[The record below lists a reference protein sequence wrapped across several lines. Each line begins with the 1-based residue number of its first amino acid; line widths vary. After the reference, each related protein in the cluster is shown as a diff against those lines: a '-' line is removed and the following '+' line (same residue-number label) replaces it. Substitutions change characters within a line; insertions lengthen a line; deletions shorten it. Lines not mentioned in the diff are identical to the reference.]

1 MNPSSSSTTR
11 DVDGRESKRRDNDA
25 TSSSSDSESENERN
39 LRKKT
44 RKEEKKRSKKESKSK
59 EKKEKKSKKEK
70 KDKKE
75 RKRDRET
82 TGSSNGHN
90 DNQIISEHDAI
101 EMASFREAVQGKQ
114 VLVANERAQASLL
127 HASREDIA
135 SSLGLPKGLIR
146 TAIDDSSISQ
156 RYSKDLFG
164 GDDDNPAKRQVT
176 PPSLIPS
183 NIVITNSIKFI
194 QDQVTEI
201 NLINIYNGIYVL
213 IEIEERVCSEESCRN
228 SSTNPA
234 SESKRC
240 CSCNSRQ
247 FIGQ

>member
-1 MNPSSSSTTR
+1 MNSSSSTARNAESR
-11 DVDGRESKRRDNDA
+11 DSRQRDNDA
-25 TSSSSDSESENERN
+25 TSSSSDSESETERN

-70 KDKKE
+70 KEKKE
-75 RKRDRET
+75 RKRDKET
-82 TGSSNGHN
+82 TVNGNNYN
-90 DNQIISEHDAI
+90 DNQILSEHDAI

-114 VLVANERAQASLL
+114 TLVANEREQASLL

-146 TAIDDSSISQ
+146 TAIDDSSITQ

-176 PPSLIPS
+176 LLLFLKILSL
-183 NIVITNSIKFI
+183 
-194 QDQVTEI
+194 
-201 NLINIYNGIYVL
+201 
-213 IEIEERVCSEESCRN
+213 
-228 SSTNPA
+228 
-234 SESKRC
+234 
-240 CSCNSRQ
+240 
-247 FIGQ
+247 

>member
-1 MNPSSSSTTR
+1 MNPSLSSTTR
-11 DVDGRESKRRDNDA
+11 DVDGRESKRRDIDA
-25 TSSSSDSESENERN
+25 TSSSSDSESEYERN

-59 EKKEKKSKKEK
+59 EKKEKRSKKEK

-82 TGSSNGHN
+82 TGNGN
-90 DNQIISEHDAI
+90 SYNGNQILSEHDAI

-146 TAIDDSSISQ
+146 TAIDDSSITQ

-176 PPSLIPS
+176 DPSLIS
-183 NIVITNSIKFI
+183 QNIVNTNSIKSIPNYF
-194 QDQVTEI
+194 DQY
-201 NLINIYNGIYVL
+201 LLWNICLY
-213 IEIEERVCSEESCRN
+213 RD
-228 SSTNPA
+228 
-234 SESKRC
+234 
-240 CSCNSRQ
+240 
-247 FIGQ
+247 